1 MPAVIQTI
9 KQATELPEINLRTR
23 VKFCGVTNLEDALH
37 AEELGVD
44 AIGFVF
50 NEASPRCIKPLDAKA
65 IIEQLSAFVTTVGL
79 FVNEDQNKVRRIADD
94 VALNLLQFH
103 GAETPEY
110 CDSIGRPYMKAVRV
124 QTRDD
129 ILKAEIDYQTARSL
143 LLDSFNKNIFGGTGE
158 KFNWNLIPKNL
169 TKPFVLAGGLTV
181 SNVKEAI
188 ITLRPYAIDVSS
200 GIESAKGIKD
210 QALMS
215 AFIEKVKEVDN
226 AR

>member
-37 AEELGVD
+37 AEALGVD

>member
-9 KQATELPEINLRTR
+9 KQVTELPEINLRTR

-37 AEELGVD
+37 AEALGVD

-188 ITLRPYAIDVSS
+188 LTLRPYAIDVSS

-215 AFIEKVKEVDN
+215 AFIEVDN

>member
-9 KQATELPEINLRTR
+9 KQVTELPEINLRTR

-37 AEELGVD
+37 AEALGVD

-188 ITLRPYAIDVSS
+188 LTLRPYAIDVSS